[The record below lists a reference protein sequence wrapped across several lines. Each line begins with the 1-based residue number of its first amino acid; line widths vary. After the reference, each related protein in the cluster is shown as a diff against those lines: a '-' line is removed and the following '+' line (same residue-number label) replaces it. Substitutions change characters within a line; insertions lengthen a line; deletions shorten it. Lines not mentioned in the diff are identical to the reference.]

1 MDRFVVMVDAGYLLH
16 QSAEIVSERASTKR
30 HHLEVM
36 NPAALIN
43 LLLEKTRTA
52 LGLTTR
58 ELLRVYWYDGVMASG
73 LSPQQRAIAEL
84 PDVHFRSGIVNAAG
98 QQRGVDSLI
107 VTDLIELASNGA
119 ISDAALVTG
128 DGDFAIGIEM
138 AQKKGVRIAVIGV
151 EDAELGVS
159 HRQSFEI
166 TSRADRVARLGVYDL
181 SAVMRYVP
189 PAALMSSGGGDYE
202 YSQPASYA
210 SGLASAAAG
219 ANAGAGFA
227 IPPSASSY
235 PGLRNEHT
243 PLDEDSRQQIIE
255 SVKVFVEEQAGL
267 CSEVDPTSRRI
278 DAALDRL
285 LIHHIYAD
293 LGHGKLTNAEKNFA
307 RDRLRAELISNGA

>member
-119 ISDAALVTG
+119 ICDAALVTG

-151 EDAELGVS
+151 EDSKLGVS

-189 PAALMSSGGGDYE
+189 PVAGDYDGP
-202 YSQPASYA
+202 QPASY
-210 SGLASAAAG
+210 GSAYSPVTAANVG
-219 ANAGAGFA
+219 NPYMTGMAD
-227 IPPSASSY
+227 SSY
-235 PGLRNEHT
+235 PMARNEHT
-243 PLDEDSRQQIIE
+243 PLDDASRQQIIE

-267 CSEVDPTSRRI
+267 CADVDPTSRRI

-307 RDRLRAELISNGA
+307 RDRLRAELSDNNSGL

>member
-36 NPAALIN
+36 NPAALVN
-43 LLLEKTRTA
+43 LLLDKTRTA

-73 LSPQQRAIAEL
+73 LSAQQRAIADL
-84 PDVHFRSGIVNAAG
+84 PDVHFRAGIVNAAG

-107 VTDLIELASNGA
+107 VTDLIELAGNGA

-189 PAALMSSGGGDYE
+189 PAATEYDYP
-202 YSQPASYA
+202 QSY
-210 SGLASAAAG
+210 GSAFPG
-219 ANAGAGFA
+219 VLQSPPGQTSILPG
-227 IPPSASSY
+227 PSTPSAGIY
-235 PGLRNEHT
+235 PQARNEHT
-243 PLDEDSRQQIIE
+243 PLDEASRLRIID
-255 SVKVFVEEQAGL
+255 SVKVFVDEQAEL
-267 CSEVDPTSRRI
+267 CADVDPTSRRI
-278 DAALDRL
+278 DPGLDRL

-307 RDRLRAELISNGA
+307 RDRLRAELND

>member
-1 MDRFVVMVDAGYLLH
+1 M
-16 QSAEIVSERASTKR
+16 
-30 HHLEVM
+30 
-36 NPAALIN
+36 
-43 LLLEKTRTA
+43 
-52 LGLTTR
+52 
-58 ELLRVYWYDGVMASG
+58 
-73 LSPQQRAIAEL
+73 
-84 PDVHFRSGIVNAAG
+84 HFRSGIVNAAG

-151 EDAELGVS
+151 EDTELGVS

-166 TSRADRVARLGVYDL
+166 TSRADRVARLNVYDL

-189 PAALMSSGGGDYE
+189 PAAPMASSVQAGDYE

-210 SGLASAAAG
+210 SGLAGAVAG
-219 ANAGAGFA
+219 GAGGYGA
-227 IPPSASSY
+227 PPSASAY
-235 PGLRNEHT
+235 PGMRNEHT
-243 PLDEDSRQQIIE
+243 PLDDESRQQIIE

-267 CSEVDPTSRRI
+267 CSEIDPTSRRI

-307 RDRLRAELISNGA
+307 RDRLRAELMNNN

>member
-43 LLLEKTRTA
+43 LLLDKTRTA

-73 LSPQQRAIAEL
+73 LSPHQRAIAEL
-84 PDVHFRSGIVNAAG
+84 PDVHFRAGIVNAAG

-107 VTDLIELASNGA
+107 VTDLIELAGNGA

-151 EDAELGVS
+151 EDAKLGVS

-181 SAVMRYVP
+181 SAVMRYAP
-189 PAALMSSGGGDYE
+189 PAAGDHDGPQPSSFSSAFSPVTATNLRDPYITGGLLQSDSPMY
-202 YSQPASYA
+202 
-210 SGLASAAAG
+210 
-219 ANAGAGFA
+219 
-227 IPPSASSY
+227 PSA
-235 PGLRNEHT
+235 RNEHT
-243 PLDEDSRQQIIE
+243 PLDDASRQQIIE

-267 CSEVDPTSRRI
+267 CADVDPTSRRI
-278 DAALDRL
+278 DPALDRL

-307 RDRLRAELISNGA
+307 RDRLRAELSVNG